1 MPQHWAIAT
10 LTRDCNSTPYA
21 WSTFSPPVCLV
32 GAHRPFLFIHQKA
45 ASFQVLD
52 DIASLRQGIASI
64 AMNAGS
70 VGNALQAVAGLTQ
83 QLVPGVNSLPLIVPG
98 GVR

>member
-1 MPQHWAIAT
+1 LA
-10 LTRDCNSTPYA
+10 LTD
-21 WSTFSPPVCLV
+21 L
-32 GAHRPFLFIHQKA
+32 FLFIHQKA

-70 VGNALQAVAGLTQ
+70 VDNALQAVAGLTQ
-83 QLVPGVNSLPLIVPG
+83 QQALTVCLKLYQAECG
-98 GVR
+98 

>member
-1 MPQHWAIAT
+1 LA
-10 LTRDCNSTPYA
+10 LTD
-21 WSTFSPPVCLV
+21 L
-32 GAHRPFLFIHQKA
+32 FLFIHQKA

-98 GVR
+98 GVRVTITYRFSCD